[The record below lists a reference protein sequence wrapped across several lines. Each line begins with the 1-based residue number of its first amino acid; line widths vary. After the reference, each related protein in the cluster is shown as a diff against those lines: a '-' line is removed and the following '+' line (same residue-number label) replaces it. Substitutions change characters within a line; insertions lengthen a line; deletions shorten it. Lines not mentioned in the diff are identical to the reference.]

1 MQYQK
6 KQYGP
11 LEVIEVPN
19 EARSGPYIILF
30 HGYGADAFDLL
41 PLSTTLD
48 PTHQATWLF
57 PQGHLE
63 IHFSPSYMGH
73 AWFPVD
79 IEALRKA
86 NESGI
91 DYELFKTSPPELHKA
106 RDLVMQ
112 MLKIKEIPISEV
124 ILGGFSQGS
133 MLAIEVALTAEESPG
148 GLIVLSGTLLDE
160 KRWST
165 LALKRAQLPFFQSHG
180 DHDPLLPLKDAV
192 KLEKIFLDAGMPGKL
207 HSFQGGHEIPN
218 PIIWP
223 LQQFLS
229 SYITQ

>member
-6 KQYGP
+6 KQYGF
-11 LEVIEVPN
+11 LEVLEVPN
-19 EARSGPYIILF
+19 EARTGPYIILF
-30 HGYGADAFDLL
+30 HGYGADAYDLL

-63 IHFSPSYMGH
+63 IYFSPSYMGR

-86 NESGI
+86 NENGLN
-91 DYELFKTSPPELHKA
+91 DELFKASPPELHKA
-106 RDLVMQ
+106 RDFIMQ
-112 MLKIKEIPISEV
+112 LLQIKEIPISEV
-124 ILGGFSQGS
+124 IFGGFSQGA
-133 MLAIEVALTAEESPG
+133 MLATEVALSAEESPG

-160 KRWST
+160 KRWSS
-165 LALKRAQLPFFQSHG
+165 LVLKRAQLPFFQSHG
-180 DHDPLLPLKDAV
+180 DHDALLPLKDAV
-192 KLEKIFLDAGMPGKL
+192 KLEKLFLDAGMTGKL

-218 PIIWP
+218 PIILS
-223 LQQFLS
+223 LQQFLR
-229 SYITQ
+229 SYTIQ